1 MVIKNL
7 LSGETRLSHIE
18 ANIQEEIPGFKH
30 EQLEHALRFLE
41 DGNAVMIKEGEV
53 HLCGEREQEYE
64 AYLQDLLN
72 YGLTQYAARYADTKD
87 DFLLWQDYRQDQVL
101 LKILENP
108 KHNQYGTYYKN
119 GNMYVF
125 AGLKKDASL
134 DDHLKYNDKFL
145 ASDVF
150 QWESIARIS
159 AKDEALQRAA
169 KRVLV
174 FVRKVSAENGITLPY
189 TYIGTGHLENPRK
202 DATTNGS
209 ILYDIH
215 MDNPLPQ
222 ELQED
227 FQWME

>member
-1 MVIKNL
+1 MK
-7 LSGETRLSHIE
+7 IE
-18 ANIQEEIPGFKH
+18 A
-30 EQLEHALRFLE
+30 
-41 DGNAVMIKEGEV
+41 DEV
-53 HLCGEREQEYE
+53 QLCGEREEEYE

-72 YGLTQYAARYADTKD
+72 NGLTQYEARYADTKV

-108 KHNQYGTYYKN
+108 KHNQYGTYYKD

-134 DDHLKYNDKFL
+134 DEHLKYNDKFL
-145 ASDVF
+145 SPDVF

-159 AKDEALQRAA
+159 AKDEALQRTA

-202 DATTNGS
+202 DVTTNGS

-215 MDNPLPQ
+215 MDNPLSQ

>member
-1 MVIKNL
+1 MWYQFPSASTLHLVSLELHGIVVL
-7 LSGETRLSHIE
+7 C
-18 ANIQEEIPGFKH
+18 KH
-30 EQLEHALRFLE
+30 
-41 DGNAVMIKEGEV
+41 
-53 HLCGEREQEYE
+53 
-64 AYLQDLLN
+64 
-72 YGLTQYAARYADTKD
+72 GLTQYDARYADAQD

-145 ASDVF
+145 SPDVF

-159 AKDEALQRAA
+159 AKEEALQQVAQQA
-169 KRVLV
+169 LV

-189 TYIGTGHLENPRK
+189 TYIGTGHLENARK
-202 DATTNGS
+202 GVTKNGS

-215 MDNPLPQ
+215 MDNPLPP

>member
-1 MVIKNL
+1 M
-7 LSGETRLSHIE
+7 
-18 ANIQEEIPGFKH
+18 
-30 EQLEHALRFLE
+30 
-41 DGNAVMIKEGEV
+41 
-53 HLCGEREQEYE
+53 
-64 AYLQDLLN
+64 
-72 YGLTQYAARYADTKD
+72 
-87 DFLLWQDYRQDQVL
+87 
-101 LKILENP
+101 
-108 KHNQYGTYYKN
+108 
-119 GNMYVF
+119 
-125 AGLKKDASL
+125 
-134 DDHLKYNDKFL
+134 KYNDKFL
-145 ASDVF
+145 SPDVF

-159 AKDEALQRAA
+159 AKDEALQQVVQQA
-169 KRVLV
+169 LV

>member
-1 MVIKNL
+1 
-7 LSGETRLSHIE
+7 
-18 ANIQEEIPGFKH
+18 
-30 EQLEHALRFLE
+30 
-41 DGNAVMIKEGEV
+41 
-53 HLCGEREQEYE
+53 
-64 AYLQDLLN
+64 
-72 YGLTQYAARYADTKD
+72 
-87 DFLLWQDYRQDQVL
+87 
-101 LKILENP
+101 
-108 KHNQYGTYYKN
+108 
-119 GNMYVF
+119 MYVF

-134 DDHLKYNDKFL
+134 DVHLKYNDKFL
-145 ASDVF
+145 SPDVF

-215 MDNPLPQ
+215 MDNPLPPD
-222 ELQED
+222 LQED

>member
-1 MVIKNL
+1 MVVKNL
-7 LSGETRLSHIE
+7 LDGENSLTRIE
-18 ANIQEEIPGFKH
+18 KNVRNEISDFKH

-41 DGNAVMIKEGEV
+41 DGSAVKIKDGNV
-53 HLCGEREQEYE
+53 YLCGESEQEYDL
-64 AYLQDLLN
+64 YLQDLLN
-72 YGLTQYAARYADTKD
+72 YGLTQYEARYADTQD

-108 KHNQYGTYYKN
+108 KHNQIGTYYKN
-119 GNMYVF
+119 GNMYIF

-145 ASDVF
+145 FPDVF

-159 AKDEALQRAA
+159 AKEEALQQVAQQA
-169 KRVLV
+169 LV

-189 TYIGTGHLENPRK
+189 TYIGTGHLENARK
-202 DATTNGS
+202 GVTKNGS

-215 MDNPLPQ
+215 MDNPLPP